1 MTSKLARRAR
11 PLGQLDVTPILNLLI
26 QRPRPQCAA
35 RPTTCNHAQLL
46 RTAGSKSNPPKT
58 LRFAFY
64 LHPAHLK
71 QLNHRWLG
79 DFAISL
85 QLAHVRCS
93 YVDVSGNPMKSLL
106 LLFMSGHDAAHDAA
120 LFGLSP
126 LDCCWLTMLHL
137 ICSRCFRHFSELL
150 LNSVRG
156 LAIYNNIILLLL
168 IN

>member
-1 MTSKLARRAR
+1 MQSYFAQPLETATTNATPMGILYPDPSFPEQLYHCWLA
-11 PLGQLDVTPILNLLI
+11 
-26 QRPRPQCAA
+26 
-35 RPTTCNHAQLL
+35 
-46 RTAGSKSNPPKT
+46 
-58 LRFAFY
+58 
-64 LHPAHLK
+64 
-71 QLNHRWLG
+71 
-79 DFAISL
+79 DFATSL
-85 QLAHVRCS
+85 QLAHVLSCRCQR
-93 YVDVSGNPMKSLL
+93 KSNEELVA
-106 LLFMSGHDAAHDAA
+106 LFMSAHDAAHDAA